1 MKARTLKLN
10 LEPLAIESA
19 NIQDFI
25 LNDCAT
31 YAEAAAFFG
40 VDTSTV
46 GRWMMGVKK
55 PHPACLTAV
64 ALWKHNQRLQV
75 QEVA

>member
-1 MKARTLKLN
+1 MKARTPKLN
-10 LEPLAIESA
+10 LEPLAIESV
-19 NIQDFI
+19 NIQQFI

-31 YAEAAAFFG
+31 YAEAAQFFG

-55 PHPACLTAV
+55 PHPACYTAV
-64 ALWKHNQRLQV
+64 AAYKKL
-75 QEVA
+75 QEVAA